1 VRQQVLDP
9 DHSPGLQIDPKEYSF
24 PFEKIGRDGSDISG
38 LAVGASM
45 TPGEFDLKADN
56 VRLR

>member
-1 VRQQVLDP
+1 VLDP

-24 PFEKIGRDGSDISG
+24 PFDKIGRDGSDISG